1 MTDFQFEIAFEQ
13 RVGIIDPLKADRA
26 AGNWHKVNFDPP
38 FGSDRRVVVIPMT
51 QTYKG
56 PETPGLRIRNVT
68 HLSFE
73 IRFDEA
79 NILKERGRYASE
91 GFHTDEVVGWVAYGF
106 KK

>member
-1 MTDFQFEIAFEQ
+1 MTDFQYKPPFEQ

-26 AGNWHKVNFDPP
+26 ANTWHKVNFDPP
-38 FGSDRRVVVIPMT
+38 FGSDKSVVVIPMT
-51 QTYKG
+51 QTYNG
-56 PETPGLRIRNVT
+56 PETPGLRTRNVT

-79 NILKERGRYASE
+79 NILKAGGRYASD
-91 GFHTDEVVGWVAYGF
+91 GSHVDEVVGWVAYGF